1 MEGAMDEQLAI
12 DEQSMGQ
19 EAMEVSIDF
28 EAIDQG
34 VIEGAMHGYKRW
46 AREQSKEQWMV
57 QIAIEGAMDRWAIEG
72 AMDQREIKG
81 AMDQGPIEGATD
93 QEAIE
98 GTMNITSNR

>member
-1 MEGAMDEQLAI
+1 
-12 DEQSMGQ
+12 MGQ

-57 QIAIEGAMDRWAIEG
+57 QI
-72 AMDQREIKG
+72 EIIG
-81 AMDQGPIEGATD
+81 AMDQGPIKGATD

-98 GTMNITSNR
+98 GTMNIISNR

>member
-1 MEGAMDEQLAI
+1 MDEQLAI

-46 AREQSKEQWMV
+46 ARE
-57 QIAIEGAMDRWAIEG
+57 
-72 AMDQREIKG
+72 
-81 AMDQGPIEGATD
+81 
-93 QEAIE
+93 
-98 GTMNITSNR
+98 